1 MSYFLWLAAR
11 HKHLFLEDSSRLK
24 WLLIRRSLGGAS
36 QKGSWRMLQ
45 KTETSRRVRCLA
57 DCEGLISLRCLPSRH
72 LTGGDGASSG
82 SPDGCD
88 MFVDL
93 FVLGAAQRQTRQQLH
108 VPTSGLEPIEL
119 ESQDMVSKKFEGI
132 VCAGS
137 VIIHPAGHPCR

>member
-1 MSYFLWLAAR
+1 MSYCLWLASR

-45 KTETSRRVRCLA
+45 ITETSRRVRCLA

-82 SPDGCD
+82 SD